1 MLDIDHFKP
10 INDTYGHD
18 VGDEVLQAVAKRILS
33 NLRGFDTAVRFGGE
47 EFVILLPDAP
57 LTAAVSTAERLCK
70 AIAATPVPVANNLEG
85 LSITVS
91 LGAATTVVA
100 GDEPLDSLVKRA
112 DMALYQAK
120 EAGRNRVMTA
130 IAEDATP
137 RAAREAVG

>member
-1 MLDIDHFKP
+1 
-10 INDTYGHD
+10 
-18 VGDEVLQAVAKRILS
+18 
-33 NLRGFDTAVRFGGE
+33 
-47 EFVILLPDAP
+47 
-57 LTAAVSTAERLCK
+57 
-70 AIAATPVPVANNLEG
+70 VPVANNSKG
-85 LSITVS
+85 LPITVS

-137 RAAREAVG
+137 RVAREAVG